1 MHVSSSVFVDCEGN
15 ITGYKINTGALHKLF
30 GMFGVVT
37 YTGLPEIEEQPAAAP
52 KQDEKPIPP
61 TRDYESQVDE
71 SFAVVRAAVAA
82 QDSCITNKF
91 SSRVCERG
99 TKSCNVEHA
108 AAQDGPKCRACNG
121 NDGDIPCAYPEGH
134 PHCLRNTSAWDERGA
149 CPTGDQLRAIVR
161 HTMDTASSPCD
172 PVTPA
177 EYVLAGWKAA
187 RAAASPGVSGAARD
201 VLAKRIKTKL
211 PSIRA
216 KTGNALFDAGVHDAC
231 EKIESLL
238 AEIERGDRAG
248 GES

>member
-1 MHVSSSVFVDCEGN
+1 MAAFGTRPDGKRGMDAAAQALDAITEPGSPLSWLRDAAPTPAAAQGEPTVPQLLENADDVRRLLQSMHVSSSVFVDCEGN

-134 PHCLRNTSAWDERGA
+134 PHCLRN
-149 CPTGDQLRAIVR
+149 I
-161 HTMDTASSPCD
+161 
-172 PVTPA
+172 
-177 EYVLAGWKAA
+177 AA
-187 RAAASPGVSGAARD
+187 KGSG
-201 VLAKRIKTKL
+201 
-211 PSIRA
+211 
-216 KTGNALFDAGVHDAC
+216 GHD
-231 EKIESLL
+231 
-238 AEIERGDRAG
+238 
-248 GES
+248 